1 MEKSRGGHNR
11 MILVFD
17 IDGVLNNLVE
27 KTLDLY
33 NSRSGKNVQIS
44 DIISYNFY
52 DCLPREDADGIVS
65 LFKEKSLWD
74 SLKPLEGSQ
83 NGLKRLIKKGHQVY
97 LATATDPINFEW
109 KIAWL
114 KQYFPFIPEDNVI
127 RIIDKSLLKADI
139 LIDDCLDN
147 LISSSAERITLNYP
161 WNHNELKDYA
171 YSIRRAYSWSDIN
184 NIINDIDKEMK
195 KWER

>member
-1 MEKSRGGHNR
+1 

-17 IDGVLNNLVE
+17 IDGVLNNLME
-27 KTLDLY
+27 KTLELY
-33 NSRSGKNVQIS
+33 NSKSGKHIQIS
-44 DIISYNFY
+44 NIISYNFY
-52 DCLPREDADGIVS
+52 DCLPREDADGIIS

-83 NGLKRLIKKGHQVY
+83 NGIRQLIKKGHQIY
-97 LATATDPINFEW
+97 LATATNPINFEW

-127 RIIDKSLLKADI
+127 RIMDKSLLKADVI
-139 LIDDCLDN
+139 IDDCLDN
-147 LISSSAERITLNYP
+147 LIGSFAERVVLDYP

-171 YSIRRAYSWSDIN
+171 YSIRRAYTFNDIVNIIN
-184 NIINDIDKEMK
+184 NIEKEMK
-195 KWER
+195 KWEKQ

>member
-1 MEKSRGGHNR
+1 
-11 MILVFD
+11 MIIMCD
-17 IDGVLNNLVE
+17 IDNILNNLAEKVVE
-27 KTLDLY
+27 VY
-33 NSRSGKNVQIS
+33 NYRTKKNIQLS

-83 NGLKRLIKKGHQVY
+83 NSLKQLIKKGHQIY

-109 KIAWL
+109 KITWL
-114 KQYFPFIPEDNVI
+114 KQYFPFIPEDNII
-127 RIIDKSLLKADI
+127 RIMDKSLLKADVI
-139 LIDDCLDN
+139 IDDCLDN
-147 LISSSAERITLNYP
+147 LISSFAERIVLDYP

-171 YSIRRAYSWSDIN
+171 YGIRRAYTFNDIINIIN
-184 NIINDIDKEMK
+184 NIEKEMK
-195 KWER
+195 KWQR

>member
-1 MEKSRGGHNR
+1 
-11 MILVFD
+11 MIIVCD
-17 IDGVLNNLVE
+17 IDNLINNLAE
-27 KTLDLY
+27 KTIEIY
-33 NSRSGKNVQIS
+33 NSRNDKNIQIS

-52 DCLPREDADGIVS
+52 DCLSKEDADGIVS
-65 LFKEKSLWD
+65 LFKNKSLWD

-83 NGLKRLIKKGHQVY
+83 NGLKQLIKKGHKVY

-127 RIIDKSLLKADI
+127 RIMDKSLLKTDV

-147 LISSSAERITLNYP
+147 LINNLAERVVLDYS

-171 YSIRRAYSWSDIN
+171 YSIRRAYCRSDIVNIIN
-184 NIINDIDKEMK
+184 NIEKEMK
-195 KWER
+195 KW

>member
-1 MEKSRGGHNR
+1 
-11 MILVFD
+11 MILIFD
-17 IDGVLNNLVE
+17 IDGILNNLVE
-27 KTLDLY
+27 KTLELY
-33 NSRSGKNVQIS
+33 NSKNKKNIKFS

-52 DCLPREDADGIVS
+52 DCLSKEDADGVVK

-83 NGLKRLIKKGHQVY
+83 NGLKQLIKKGHKLY

-127 RIIDKSLLKADI
+127 RIMDKSLLKADI
-139 LIDDCLDN
+139 IIDDCLDN
-147 LISSSAERITLNYP
+147 LINSFAERITLNYP
-161 WNHNELKDYA
+161 WNQNELKDYA
-171 YSIRRAYSWSDIN
+171 YNIRRAYCWPDII

-195 KWER
+195 KWERR